1 MKRIFKYQLSITDS
15 QDILA
20 PQGIE
25 PISVHYQEN
34 ELMLWAL
41 VDDSAMQD
49 VNTFEVLTIRIFGTG
64 HTVHRPD
71 ELRFIGTVIDPLQPE
86 LAPLVWHIFYEVNE

>member
-49 VNTFEVLTIRIFGTG
+49 INTFEVLTIRIFGTG
-64 HTVHRPD
+64 HAV
-71 ELRFIGTVIDPLQPE
+71 EGENLRFIGTVIDPLQPE
-86 LAPLVWHIFYEVNE
+86 LAPLVWHIFYEVDE